1 MIDEYNFHPSVRL
14 SRFASDRVVS
24 FVPADGTSVL
34 MSYKVRPPSN
44 KQDANQWQPRYI
56 KANPWLKTANSD
68 NPSSVPLPLYIRPQ
82 SAFGADQ
89 GRVSVVVGSKPAFE
103 KPVEGVA
110 LDVRLPSRVA
120 SADPTATHGQCT
132 YDITSNSVRW
142 VIEKFPNDKTP
153 CLSVQVSMRSDDDG
167 SSAAPSSHK
176 PSADVAAANRRVQLQ
191 ELVDITASFRVQ
203 GASVSGVKVET
214 LQVRNEKYKPTQGVR
229 YHTRSGTVVVRT

>member
-1 MIDEYNFHPSVRL
+1 
-14 SRFASDRVVS
+14 
-24 FVPADGTSVL
+24 

-82 SAFGADQ
+82 SAFGAEQ
-89 GRVSVVVGSKPAFE
+89 GRVSIVVGSKPAFD
-103 KPVEGVA
+103 KPVEGVT
-110 LDVRLPSRVA
+110 LDVRLPTRVA
-120 SADPTATHGQCT
+120 AADPTATHGQCT
-132 YDITSNSVRW
+132 YDVASNSVRW

-153 CLSVQVSMRSDDDG
+153 CLSVQVTMSAEDD
-167 SSAAPSSHK
+167 APSVHK
-176 PSADVAAANRRVQLQ
+176 PPTDVAGAKRRVQLQ

-203 GASVSGVKVET
+203 GASVSGIKVET